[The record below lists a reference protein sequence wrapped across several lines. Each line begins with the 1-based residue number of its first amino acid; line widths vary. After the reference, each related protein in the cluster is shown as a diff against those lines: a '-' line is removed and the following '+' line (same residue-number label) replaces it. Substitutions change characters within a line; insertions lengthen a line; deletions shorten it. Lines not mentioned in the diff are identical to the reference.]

1 VSYFRDKKVL
11 MTGAASGIGRLVAQ
25 VISAEGGRLILW
37 DIDAEGLRETADEL
51 ATDPATYVV
60 DLSRRADIADAAARV
75 LKAEGAVDVLI
86 NNAGIVSGKPLLEI
100 ADDAIERTF
109 AVNAL
114 ALFWTTRAFL
124 PAMIRQRSGHIVTIA
139 SAAGIAGTARMTDY
153 CASKF
158 AAMGFDDSLR
168 MELKRLK
175 HPVHT
180 TVVCPFYISTGMFEG
195 AKTRFP
201 FLLPII
207 TPEYATRRIVNAIR
221 RRRRRL
227 LMPRLVYTVYLVRLL
242 PVSWYDAVM
251 NFLGVTRSMDD
262 FVGRGTNDG

>member
-1 VSYFRDKKVL
+1 

-25 VISAEGGRLILW
+25 VIASEGGRLILW

-60 DLSRRADIADAAARV
+60 DLSSRTDIADAAARV
-75 LKAEGAVDVLI
+75 LETEGAVDILI
-86 NNAGIVSGKPLLEI
+86 NNAGIVSGKPILDIE
-100 ADDAIERTF
+100 DEAIERTF
-109 AVNAL
+109 AVNTL

-124 PAMIRQRSGHIVTIA
+124 PAMIRQGSGHIVTIA

-158 AAMGFDDSLR
+158 AAVGFDDSLR

-175 HPVHT
+175 HPIRT
-180 TVVCPFYISTGMFEG
+180 TVVCAFYISTGMFEG
-195 AKTRFP
+195 VRTRFS
-201 FLLPII
+201 FLLPIL

-221 RRRRRL
+221 KRRQRL
-227 LMPRLVYTVYLVRLL
+227 IMPRFVYAVYPVRLL

-251 NFLGVTRSMDD
+251 NFLGVTKGMDD
-262 FVGRGTNDG
+262 FVGRTTK